1 MHVCSFP
8 SDPDAGVAHFSDRLT
23 REDALPEFNGD
34 GAEMCV
40 EAEEGDIGF
49 WKSEDCKKVSDAA
62 GFFLYTSGELLKTA
76 DKERKAGNEKKSEKS
91 YAAALFFSE
100 LSENAA
106 KNFEAFCKK

>member
-1 MHVCSFP
+1 MTKFTPIFCLFILLIPISGW
-8 SDPDAGVAHFSDRLT
+8 A
-23 REDALPEFNGD
+23 NY
-34 GAEMCV
+34 
-40 EAEEGDIGF
+40 EESDIGL
-49 WKSEDCKKVSDAA
+49 WKSEDCKKVSEAA
-62 GFFLYTSGELLKTA
+62 GFFLYTSGEVLKTA